1 MEISIHA
8 LTVDR
13 VEDFLAFFDGPAFSD
28 NVEWSGCYCFFPY
41 HDPTT
46 GPWGA
51 RSATENRQARIDGV
65 NDGTVSGLLAY
76 HEGEVVGWCNVN
88 RRDAYPTLRAL
99 PGDGDTIGATPCFII
114 DPGYRNQGIAGQL
127 LAVACEASADN
138 GCTSMAAA
146 PSRSETSA
154 KLNARGTYRM
164 FEAAGYRTV
173 TELPDGTTTMERT
186 LP

>member
-88 RRDAYPTLRAL
+88 RRDAYPHPQSPAWRRGHDWRNTLFHHRPRL
-99 PGDGDTIGATPCFII
+99 PQ
-114 DPGYRNQGIAGQL
+114 PGHCRSVAGSSL
-127 LAVACEASADN
+127 
-138 GCTSMAAA
+138 
-146 PSRSETSA
+146 
-154 KLNARGTYRM
+154 RG
-164 FEAAGYRTV
+164 
-173 TELPDGTTTMERT
+173 LC
-186 LP
+186 